1 VSWRLARV
9 VSIVGFELC
18 LAAQLQQFLAFRSGY
33 AGQGPHQS
41 QRGSCPW
48 TRFGCYISALAV
60 PPGFLALEAFISG
73 VELLGPF
80 DLLVLECA
88 RHDAPGP

>member
-1 VSWRLARV
+1 MSWRLARV
-9 VSIVGFELC
+9 VSTVGFELC
-18 LAAQLQQFLAFRSGY
+18 LADQLQQFLAFRYGY
-33 AGQGPHQS
+33 AGQGP
-41 QRGSCPW
+41 
-48 TRFGCYISALAV
+48 V
-60 PPGFLALEAFISG
+60 PVAAREQLYFSVGGTAGFLALEAFISG